1 MSRRHVARLSGPE
14 PGRIDVTPAAGGGED
29 VVCPGQCNA
38 AFRLAEDR
46 WASTGEDHDV
56 PYHPGRPV
64 WCVSV
69 FAPYTDYGLTTTV
82 CVHEG
87 CTDRIA
93 QALTDMGRWLRDVP
107 ASGGLSMADP
117 GERRESASPPS
128 PSPAFDER
136 DAFARWLRE
145 VSGRLA
151 SRVGHSQPARG
162 RELEYL
168 AQWLSPLLAGPDALR
183 DGQAILSWERRLRS
197 IVGAQTVAR
206 LPGAC
211 TACGARGS
219 LRHRNGDHLVSCRH
233 CSLVM
238 SWDAYHSDIAGIDA
252 QGNTIT
258 KPTAS
263 PRRTA

>member
-117 GERRESASPPS
+117 GERR
-128 PSPAFDER
+128 
-136 DAFARWLRE
+136 
-145 VSGRLA
+145 
-151 SRVGHSQPARG
+151 
-162 RELEYL
+162 
-168 AQWLSPLLAGPDALR
+168 
-183 DGQAILSWERRLRS
+183 
-197 IVGAQTVAR
+197 
-206 LPGAC
+206 
-211 TACGARGS
+211 GS
-219 LRHRNGDHLVSCRH
+219 
-233 CSLVM
+233 
-238 SWDAYHSDIAGIDA
+238 
-252 QGNTIT
+252 
-258 KPTAS
+258 
-263 PRRTA
+263 